1 MATPLSTPVSPP
13 RVATPPDEVE
23 IPLYSARLLNAP
35 RSHRAFFRWILGLT
49 LAGVATLF
57 LPWQQNV
64 QGNGSVTAL
73 RPQDRP
79 QTVPTLIAGRIERWM
94 VAEGQ
99 FVTRGTPLVQ
109 ISEVKQEYLDPNLV
123 PRTAEQVRAKEA
135 AIVGK
140 QSVAAALAR
149 QVAILGDAQRLGI
162 EKARTK
168 IAEYEAAVAAAV
180 VDSQVAADQLR
191 RREVLTRDG
200 LASLND
206 LQNFRLRAQQAEAK
220 LVEKRQGLLSAR
232 IELGSVDAEYGDK
245 IQKARADQAKMVAE
259 IEEGRAEVAKLRVA
273 LSSYEIRNG
282 MYRIDAPQD
291 GYVVRASRSGIGEL
305 VKEGDPIVTV
315 QPAKPQQ
322 AVELYV
328 KAVDVPLLS
337 RGRRV
342 RLQFDGW
349 PALQF
354 AGWPSVSVG
363 TFGGVIAVVDYV
375 NSADGTY
382 RVLVTPDPKDE
393 PWPAQL
399 RMGSGVLGWAM
410 LDEVRVWFELW
421 RKFNGFP
428 PSVQQPVSDAPA
440 GASAGAGD
448 ASKEKK

>member
-1 MATPLSTPVSPP
+1 MTTRASD
-13 RVATPPDEVE
+13 RVADSLATAAPEAVE

-35 RSHRAFFRWILGLT
+35 SSHRAFYRWILALT
-49 LAGVATLF
+49 LVGAATLF

-64 QGNGSVTAL
+64 QGKGSVTAL

-79 QTVPTLIAGRIERWM
+79 QTVPTLIAGRIERWL

-99 FVTRGTPLVQ
+99 FVEAGTPLVQ
-109 ISEVKQEYLDPNLV
+109 ISEVKQEYLDPDLV
-123 PRTAEQVRAKEA
+123 PRTAEQLRARQA
-135 AIVGK
+135 AIADK
-140 QSVAAALAR
+140 QSVAEALGR
-149 QVAILGDAQRLGI
+149 QVAILGDAQRLGL
-162 EKARTK
+162 EKTRTK

-180 VDSQVAADQLR
+180 ADSQVAADQLR
-191 RREVLTRDG
+191 RREGLARDG

-206 LQNFRLRAQQAEAK
+206 LQNFRLKSQQAEAK

-232 IELGSVDAEYGDK
+232 IEVGSVEAEYGDK
-245 IQKARADQAKMVAE
+245 IQKSRAERAKTMAE

-273 LSSYEIRNG
+273 LASYEIRNG
-282 MYRIDAPQD
+282 MYRIEAPQD

-337 RGRRV
+337 RGRKV

-382 RVLVTPDPKDE
+382 RVLVTPDPADE

-428 PSVQQPVSDAPA
+428 PSVQQPVRDGTLDAG
-440 GASAGAGD
+440 GAAR
-448 ASKEKK
+448 EKS